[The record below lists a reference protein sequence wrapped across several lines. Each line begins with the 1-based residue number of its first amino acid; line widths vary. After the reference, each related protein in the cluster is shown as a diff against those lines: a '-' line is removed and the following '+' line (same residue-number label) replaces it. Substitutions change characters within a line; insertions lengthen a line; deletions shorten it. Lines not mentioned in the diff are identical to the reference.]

1 MRVLRS
7 CFGASF
13 DDGYQNRLE
22 AVENVG
28 HGLLPVE
35 EAPRADGWAD
45 YKMLSGRTGG
55 NERLGLLTSPAA
67 PGSAGGRGGGQGH
80 RVA

>member
-1 MRVLRS
+1 V

-35 EAPRADGWAD
+35 EAP
-45 YKMLSGRTGG
+45 MVMV
-55 NERLGLLTSPAA
+55 GLPT
-67 PGSAGGRGGGQGH
+67 
-80 RVA
+80 